1 MYRDLYIVKTF
12 CIIRNLMNRIIVS
25 ITTFKCHHE
34 SGLITLVVI
43 IVHYKVYKKIAIG
56 HIRNS

>member
-1 MYRDLYIVKTF
+1 
-12 CIIRNLMNRIIVS
+12 MNRIIVS

-34 SGLITLVVI
+34 LGLITSVVI